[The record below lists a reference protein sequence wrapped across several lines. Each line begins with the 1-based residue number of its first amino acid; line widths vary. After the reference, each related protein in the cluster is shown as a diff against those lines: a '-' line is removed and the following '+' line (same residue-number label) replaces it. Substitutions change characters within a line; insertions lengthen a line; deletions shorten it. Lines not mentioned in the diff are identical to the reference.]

1 VRKLAIFVEGH
12 TELLFVDRLLTEI
25 AGVNSILI
33 EQRQIMGGASVPRTT
48 AIIRAAKAVTNQK
61 YYVLL
66 IDCGGDH
73 QVKTRILEEH
83 EGLTNAGYSK
93 IIGLR
98 DVRPTFT
105 HADIPLL
112 SAQLRKYVKTSLIPV
127 EIILAVMEIEAWFLA
142 EVSHFPKIASSITI
156 AAISNNLGFNPELDD
171 MSLRLAPTEDISSAY
186 LLGAQ
191 TYQKPA
197 RSTIENLDYLE
208 MYVELSKKIPQL
220 KSLVDGIDSFLV

>member
-1 VRKLAIFVEGH
+1 MRKLAIFVEGH
-12 TELLFVDRLLTEI
+12 TELLFIDRLLTEI
-25 AGVNSILI
+25 AGANNVLI

-48 AIIRAAKAVTNQK
+48 TIIRATKAVTDQK

-83 EGLTNAGYSK
+83 EGLTKAGYSK

-105 HADIPLL
+105 HADIPFL
-112 SAQLRKYVKTSLIPV
+112 SMQLRKYIKTSLIPV

-142 EVSHFPKIASSITI
+142 EVSHFPKIEPSITVT
-156 AAISNNLGFNPELDD
+156 AISSNLGFNPELDD
-171 MSLRLAPTEDISSAY
+171 MTLRLAPAEDISSAY
-186 LLGAQ
+186 LLGAK

-197 RSTIENLDYLE
+197 RSTVDNLNYLE

-220 KSLVDGIDSFLV
+220 KSLVDGIDSFLI